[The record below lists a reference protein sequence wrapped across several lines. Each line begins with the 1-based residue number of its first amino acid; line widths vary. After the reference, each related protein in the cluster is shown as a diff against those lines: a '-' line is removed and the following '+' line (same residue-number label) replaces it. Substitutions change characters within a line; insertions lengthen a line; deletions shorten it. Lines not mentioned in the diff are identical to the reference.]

1 MDIPS
6 NAEANP
12 YPVGPDPKTWNCS
25 WETVTDPKKLALHVC
40 AANNRQ
46 YHQAHSS
53 PFCSSP
59 LLDYFG
65 YRADMQGADN
75 MVSGHSPPEDIMQD
89 LPLETQNICST
100 LASVSQ
106 QRSEAH
112 PNDITVEAFKSLYT
126 ALDERTLSSPSGRHL
141 GHYKAATQSEKLST
155 LHSQLM
161 LIPSITGISPTM
173 ASNGGHNACEK
184 AQGSQN

>member
-1 MDIPS
+1 
-6 NAEANP
+6 
-12 YPVGPDPKTWNCS
+12 
-25 WETVTDPKKLALHVC
+25 
-40 AANNRQ
+40 
-46 YHQAHSS
+46 
-53 PFCSSP
+53 
-59 LLDYFG
+59 
-65 YRADMQGADN
+65 

-106 QRSEAH
+106 QHSEAH

-126 ALDERTLSSPSGRHL
+126 ALDERTLSSPLGRHL

-161 LIPSITGISPTM
+161 LIPSITGISPTRWHQTVDIM
-173 ASNGGHNACEK
+173 LEK
-184 AQGSQN
+184 KPSDHRIHRIQIIALQESDLIK

>member
-65 YRADMQGADN
+65 YRADMQGANN
-75 MVSGHSPPEDIMQD
+75 MVSGHSPPEDDMQD

-112 PNDITVEAFKSLYT
+112 PNDITVEAP
-126 ALDERTLSSPSGRHL
+126 SPF
-141 GHYKAATQSEKLST
+141 
-155 LHSQLM
+155 
-161 LIPSITGISPTM
+161 IP
-173 ASNGGHNACEK
+173 H
-184 AQGSQN
+184 